1 MLEYQR
7 KGPITLMRRADD
19 GHRVLRSP
27 REGRPDRAASMGP
40 AGPPLAR
47 DSRLADRVP
56 VRDPDPGTFDDLW
69 REIRSLLEDVDDEI
83 ATGVISFRVHRVRG
97 VVLSELL
104 DSDEFER
111 ILRRGDR

>member
-1 MLEYQR
+1 MMATVYCGRHAKVVQIEQ
-7 KGPITLMRRADD
+7 PAWAPP
-19 GHRVLRSP
+19 VLRWP
-27 REGRPDRAASMGP
+27 AIRALLTGCPCA
-40 AGPPLAR
+40 
-47 DSRLADRVP
+47 
-56 VRDPDPGTFDDLW
+56 DPDPGTFDDLW

-111 ILRRGDR
+111 NLRRGDR